1 MRATQSDYI
10 MRMIE
15 QLGAALRR
23 LREMLARDASSA
35 TEVIQQVEAAQAA
48 LFGDLWP
55 VLRQVTAKTA
65 LELVPDTRR
74 VELWIDLLQVESR
87 AAELL
92 GEDVRAE
99 QTRQRWEALH
109 AALMSSGRGRSE

>member
-1 MRATQSDYI
+1 MRL
-10 MRMIE
+10 IE

-35 TEVIQQVEAAQAA
+35 TVVIREIEAAQAE

-55 VLRQVTAKTA
+55 VLQQVSAATA
-65 LELVPDTRR
+65 LELLPDTRR
-74 VELWIDLLQVESR
+74 VELWIELLQMEAH

-92 GEDVRAE
+92 QEGLRAE
-99 QTRQRWEALH
+99 QSRRRSEALR
-109 AALMSSGRGRSE
+109 AAILDSGRLPSE